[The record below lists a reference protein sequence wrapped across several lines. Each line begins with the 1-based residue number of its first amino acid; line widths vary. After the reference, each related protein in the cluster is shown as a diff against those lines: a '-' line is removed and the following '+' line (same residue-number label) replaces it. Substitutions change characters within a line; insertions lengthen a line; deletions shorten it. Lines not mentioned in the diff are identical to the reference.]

1 MPLLH
6 EHLKAAQGRF
16 IYAVYFS
23 NKQKGTGSTGE
34 KRLTSGQLIF
44 KTWSVKNASYTLA
57 SVFKKK
63 WAISNN
69 CVKFP
74 TIDLQAVTC
83 SSAVSKKS

>member
-34 KRLTSGQLIF
+34 KRLTSG
-44 KTWSVKNASYTLA
+44 
-57 SVFKKK
+57 
-63 WAISNN
+63 
-69 CVKFP
+69 P
-74 TIDLQAVTC
+74 TNF
-83 SSAVSKKS
+83 